1 MHNETHVTQEHAHH
15 FGQDR
20 RKAGESRTVVVAV
33 LTASMM
39 GIEIAAGVLFGSMAL
54 LADGLH
60 MGSHAVALGIAVFA
74 YVYARRHAYDT
85 RFLFG
90 TGKVNAL
97 GGFTGAILLALFAA
111 VMAWESLERFWFPV
125 PIAFNQAIA
134 VAVLGLVVNGV
145 SVLILGRDEPEHAHD
160 HGGHEHPHPH
170 HHRHHGKA
178 EAGHRDHNLRSA
190 YLHVLA
196 DTLTSVFAIVSLLA
210 GKYFGWIWM
219 DPLMGIVGAVMVAI
233 WSRGLLQ
240 VTGRVLL
247 DMRVSEELE
256 AAVRGDLENEPGVR
270 VTDLHIWSIGPGIH
284 AAAISLVAPDP
295 ASAHYYRGL
304 LPGNL
309 GLVHVTIEVQRDTR
323 DSE

>member
-1 MHNETHVTQEHAHH
+1 M
-15 FGQDR
+15 
-20 RKAGESRTVVVAV
+20 AGESRTVVVAV

-39 GIEIAAGVLFGSMAL
+39 GIEIAAGILFGSMAL

-125 PIAFNQAIA
+125 PIAFNQAIV

-145 SVLILGRDEPEHAHD
+145 SVLILGHNEPGHAHD
-160 HGGHEHPHPH
+160 HGGHEHPHLH
-170 HHRHHGKA
+170 HHHDRAGA
-178 EAGHRDHNLRSA
+178 EHRDHNLRSA

-210 GKYFGWIWM
+210 GKFFGWVWM

-256 AAVRGDLENEPGVR
+256 AAVRGGLENESGVR
-270 VTDLHIWSIGPGIH
+270 VMDLHIWSIGPGIH